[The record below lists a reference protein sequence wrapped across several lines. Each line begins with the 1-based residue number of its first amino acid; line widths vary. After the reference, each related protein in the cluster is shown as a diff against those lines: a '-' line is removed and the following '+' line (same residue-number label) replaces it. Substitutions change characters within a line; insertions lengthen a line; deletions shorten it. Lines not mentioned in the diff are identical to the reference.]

1 MVIYGIDNRKIIDV
15 PLTEG
20 AEHEQELSKSDLV
33 RLSWQGNIR
42 VALPAGV
49 YVVPFDDGLKYR
61 LLNPYVPIEDDKGF
75 KYAPEFH
82 HPLMWLSRVPFLYDT
97 TDENGMPIRQQEWS
111 FDGLTSSALEHA
123 CKAINDALG
132 IVDKAKQFTYT
143 ICGNVDSSV
152 SFSVSS
158 NDILSVL
165 SSIAQACKGNPC
177 EWHLSWVDKALY
189 FGQISVNLGESV
201 PLLKVHDNVQ
211 HASISENR
219 DGYYNC
225 FYPQGSTKNMS
236 RKALVGTG
244 NVATLARLGLDRTQ
258 YPDGCIYVGENGDII
273 TKEQFNSSNF
283 VKQTLALSFDDVYPR
298 INLYAYNIR
307 KRVRYLKREGT
318 NEIEKDS
325 QGNKKTYTIWYMRL
339 AYPTTDRDMSKT
351 PVNTTTENVNGVS
364 TTYYWYDYEV
374 DEKKQVLQGHTLK
387 AVFKINAHTTNN
399 QYDALSQSLVGQ
411 PNGQDGFELDYHE
424 EGSHSIPPNA
434 DEGDSGVSIMKGDFE
449 ILKYQSGDVI
459 IPTNENEGLYPR
471 GKDKPDFT
479 CNIVVLFNIV
489 MGEQEVKA
497 AQKELAERTIK
508 EINRRMQDNSNYS
521 FASNPIAFAK
531 RNPNLYIGQKVTFDD
546 GQGYQF
552 STRVI
557 KLVTKLDYPII
568 QEITVG
574 NQSAKGT
581 ISQLKEDV
589 NNILSGNFSGGG
601 LNATQVSNIVRNYT
615 DIRFL
620 RKDIPD
626 TAEGLITFNKG
637 AKTPKHFNVGD
648 FVPGVSGATL
658 AQYQGYTYLEVDKA
672 YIRQKAIFNSLDI
685 MKITYSFGNRVVGK
699 GGVKITKVTPS
710 ANGYM
715 CYFLAE
721 SDGIKVRNPFIV
733 NDLAIC
739 QEFNVSQGTTEHAT
753 NHFYWRKVVR
763 VGENWVELSKSIC
776 ASGSDIPLQGDD
788 LCQLGY
794 MGTDNPD
801 RQCAIMERT
810 SGENVPSYV
819 MLQGIDN
826 FTLEGKDVISYGW
839 DNAKDRAYMKTYG
852 ESFIGDRNRTEYVEY
867 TPENGLEVKAK
878 KIKIVSNGNAT
889 DVGDG
894 IRNAN
899 QGVSNLAQRVTSVE
913 VKANGIELKV
923 ERQKIG
929 GTNLLK
935 GSAFDILANV
945 TTYLTELVKEGDKR
959 HGKRNC
965 VKVNSLGHT
974 NEQFAGT
981 RFSIPALPDTEYTA
995 SVWLMSDN
1003 IASID
1008 LGVFSEIIYRK
1019 GTTRLRWWSTVK
1031 HELSS
1036 NEKWQRVS
1044 FTFTTPNDLDF
1055 DNMEF
1060 NTWVKRNGVL
1070 YISEPQ
1076 LEKGNVVT
1084 DWSENPEDIKE
1095 GLVKTGIDITEGKV
1109 KMTADNFEIVN
1120 PKTNET
1126 SAMID
1131 GDGKIDA
1138 KHIAAK
1144 KVWSEIVETG
1154 EIDAQNAKFKNM
1166 QVESG
1171 RIGGFN
1177 VKDNILTNENNG
1189 LTAIIAIKNKLL
1201 GNTLFLGDG
1210 FAPSTGLRAAASIMQ
1225 EASEMYSLMS
1235 VGLHVGAKGGT
1246 QYNHAIWMPEGNIRG
1261 FRRYTTDMG
1270 QDRVLEKDECVL
1282 HALWENTISLPKD
1295 PEHGQEYEFWVFSK
1309 CWINSNHAKIRHMQN
1324 TQGFVTVVERNQLDL
1339 DSFRGVIKMSYNK
1352 PNNVWLC
1359 DYLKK

>member
-1 MVIYGIDNRKIIDV
+1 MEIYGLNGNLLLNPPTTQDAV
-15 PLTEG
+15 HVE
-20 AEHEQELSKSDLV
+20 ELMRSNYV
-33 RLSWQGNIR
+33 RLSWYDTSK
-42 VALPAGV
+42 VKLPVGAYVMLNGV
-49 YVVPFDDGLKYR
+49 KYS
-61 LLNPYVPIEDDKGF
+61 LLDEYTPQSVTECSF
-75 KYAPEFH
+75 KYEPEFQ
-82 HPLMWLSRVPFLYDT
+82 HPYMSLGRMPLALYGKDANEQEVVDYDWSI
-97 TDENGMPIRQQEWS
+97 TDKPANILAYICVCINKVLGIDPRSDVGWG
-111 FDGLTSSALEHA
+111 FVLTSSLDVVTAT
-123 CKAINDALG
+123 CSFN
-132 IVDKAKQFTYT
+132 
-143 ICGNVDSSV
+143 SV
-152 SFSVSS
+152 
-158 NDILSVL
+158 DILSGLAEVCNKF
-165 SSIAQACKGNPC
+165 STDNGTAEYVIDWENR
-177 EWHLSWVDKALY
+177 VIR
-189 FGQISVNLGESV
+189 FGVNISVGSGV
-201 PLLKVHDNVQ
+201 PLK
-211 HASISENR
+211 
-219 DGYYNC
+219 
-225 FYPQGSTKNMS
+225 
-236 RKALVGTG
+236 
-244 NVATLARLGLDRTQ
+244 
-258 YPDGCIYVGENGDII
+258 VGENICPASVNGSRD
-273 TKEQFNSSNF
+273 KYYNRF
-283 VKQTLALSFDDVYPR
+283 VVKGSTRNISRKSVNGQENVSTNTRLTLAPERYPKGYIDKVKAGETPFTKVLVYDDIFPR
-298 INLYAYNIR
+298 LDLYAYD
-307 KRVRYLKREGT
+307 VRERTLDLVDNKGHKVFDKMV
-318 NEIEKDS
+318 N
-325 QGNKKTYTIWYMRL
+325 GKKTYKKYSIWYLRL
-339 AYPTTDRDMSKT
+339 AYPTYNADGKT
-351 PVNTTTENVNGVS
+351 IARWDDFKAPKGI
-364 TTYYWYDYEV
+364 
-374 DEKKQVLQGHTLK
+374 VLDGYTLK
-387 AVFKINAHTTNN
+387 AVFMPNETGRNS
-399 QYDALSQSLVGQ
+399 ALAGREFEMRFHDEHPTYPRKNDPETGLVEDTGMQ
-411 PNGQDGFELDYHE
+411 VNVGDYEIKFNDDG
-424 EGSHSIPPNA
+424 GT
-434 DEGDSGVSIMKGDFE
+434 
-449 ILKYQSGDVI
+449 I
-459 IPTNENEGLYPR
+459 IPTTSAQGIVPYGENTPSLNG
-471 GKDKPDFT
+471 DK
-479 CNIVVLFNIV
+479 VVLFNIT
-489 MGEQEVKA
+489 MPQEYVKS
-497 AQKELAERTIK
+497 AQGRLETQALKDIAK
-508 EINRRMQDNSNYS
+508 MQRDNNHYS
-521 FASNPIAFAK
+521 FKSNPVSFEK
-531 RNPNLYIGQKVTFDD
+531 SNPHLKVGMAVTFDD
-546 GQGYQF
+546 GNGYSLNTRITAVTTKIDYPFEQDITIGNGIIKGNTQTIKEDLKNANENIGILSRLNNAVSTKAEAYYHALREIIERF
-552 STRVI
+552 STSFDDLYK
-557 KLVTKLDYPII
+557 KLKTKLSK
-568 QEITVG
+568 T
-574 NQSAKGT
+574 
-581 ISQLKEDV
+581 ED
-589 NNILSGNFSGGG
+589 
-601 LNATQVSNIVRNYT
+601 
-615 DIRFL
+615 
-620 RKDIPD
+620 D

-637 AKTPKHFNVGD
+637 AKTPKHFNIGD
-648 FVPGVSGATL
+648 FVPGVGGATL

-699 GGVKITKVTPS
+699 GGIKITKVTAS

-739 QEFNVSQGTTEHAT
+739 QEFNVSQGTTEHAS

-763 VGENWVELSKSIC
+763 VGDNWVELSKSIC
-776 ASGSDIPLQGDD
+776 ASGSDTPLGGDD

-794 MGTDNPD
+794 MGTDRPD

-839 DNAKDRAYMKTYG
+839 DNAKGRAYMKTYG
-852 ESFIGDRNRTEYVEY
+852 ESFIGDRNRSEYVEY

-935 GSAFDILANV
+935 GSAFDIFANV

-974 NEQFAGT
+974 DEQFAGT

-1003 IASID
+1003 ISSID

-1060 NTWVKRNGVL
+1060 NTWVKQNGVL

-1084 DWSENPEDIKE
+1084 DWSENPEDIKD
-1095 GLVKTGIDITEGKV
+1095 GLAKTGIDITEGKV
-1109 KMTADNFEIVN
+1109 KMTTDNFEIVN

-1210 FAPSTGLRAAASIMQ
+1210 FAPSTGLRAAAGIMQ
-1225 EASEMYSLMS
+1225 EASEMSSIMS

-1261 FRRYTTDMG
+1261 FRRYTTDMA

-1282 HALWENTISLPKD
+1282 HALWEKTVSLPKD

>member
-1 MVIYGIDNRKIIDV
+1 MEIYGLN
-15 PLTEG
+15 
-20 AEHEQELSKSDLV
+20 
-33 RLSWQGNIR
+33 GN
-42 VALPAGV
+42 L
-49 YVVPFDDGLKYR
+49 
-61 LLNPYVPIEDDKGF
+61 LLNPPTTQDAVHVEELMRSNYVRLLWRATSKVTLPVGTYIIVDGVKYSLLDEYVPQSENEYSF
-75 KYAPEFH
+75 KYEPEFQ
-82 HPLMWLSRVPFLYDT
+82 HPYMALGRMPLPYYGKDASNGEVIDYDWNI
-97 TDENGMPIRQQEWS
+97 TDKPANI
-111 FDGLTSSALEHA
+111 LAYICA
-123 CKAINDALG
+123 CLNRALG
-132 IVDKAKQFTYT
+132 IEPRSQVGWGFVITSSLDTVTATCTFNSVDFLSALTEVCNKFSTDNGTVEY
-143 ICGNVDSSV
+143 IIDWESRIIRFGVNISS
-152 SFSVSS
+152 
-158 NDILSVL
+158 
-165 SSIAQACKGNPC
+165 G
-177 EWHLSWVDKALY
+177 
-189 FGQISVNLGESV
+189 
-201 PLLKVHDNVQ
+201 DNVTLRVGDNIGV
-211 HASISENR
+211 ASQNGSR
-219 DGYYNC
+219 DKYYNR
-225 FYPQGSTKNMS
+225 FVVKGSTRNIS
-236 RKALVGTG
+236 RKSVDNLENVSTNTRLTLDQDKYPKGYIDKVKAGETPFTKVLVYDDIFP
-244 NVATLARLGLDRTQ
+244 RLD
-258 YPDGCIYVGENGDII
+258 
-273 TKEQFNSSNF
+273 
-283 VKQTLALSFDDVYPR
+283 
-298 INLYAYNIR
+298 LYAYD
-307 KRVRYLKREGT
+307 VRERTLDVVDNKGKKVFDKIV
-318 NEIEKDS
+318 N
-325 QGNKKTYTIWYMRL
+325 GKKTYKKYSIWYLRL
-339 AYPTTDRDMSKT
+339 AYPTYAEDGKT
-351 PVNTTTENVNGVS
+351 ITKWNDFKAPKNI
-364 TTYYWYDYEV
+364 
-374 DEKKQVLQGHTLK
+374 VLDGYSLK
-387 AVFKINAHTTNN
+387 AVFMPNETGKNSALAGREFEMHF
-399 QYDALSQSLVGQ
+399 YDEHPTHPRKNDPETGLVEDTGIQ
-411 PNGQDGFELDYHE
+411 VNVGDYEIKFNDDG
-424 EGSHSIPPNA
+424 G
-434 DEGDSGVSIMKGDFE
+434 M
-449 ILKYQSGDVI
+449 I
-459 IPTNENEGLYPR
+459 IPTTSAQGLVPYGEKTPSLN
-471 GKDKPDFT
+471 GDK
-479 CNIVVLFNIV
+479 VVLFNIT
-489 MGEQEVKA
+489 MPEEYVKS
-497 AQKELAERTIK
+497 AQNKLEAQALKDILS
-508 EINRRMQDNSNYS
+508 MQRDNNHYS
-521 FASNPIAFAK
+521 FKSNPVSFEK
-531 RNPNLYIGQKVTFDD
+531 SNPRLNVGRKVTFDD
-546 GQGYQF
+546 GNGYTLI
-552 STRVI
+552 TRVTA
-557 KLVTKLDYPII
+557 LTTKLDYPFE
-568 QEITVG
+568 QEITIG
-574 NQSAKGT
+574 NGIIKGNTQT
-581 ISQLKEDV
+581 IKEDIK
-589 NNILSGNFSGGG
+589 NANENIDILSRLNNAVSTKAEAYYYALREIIERFS
-601 LNATQVSNIVRNYT
+601 TSFD
-615 DIRFL
+615 DIFKKL
-620 RKDIPD
+620 KTKLSKKDDD
-626 TAEGLITFNKG
+626 TAEGVITFNKG
-637 AKTPKHFNVGD
+637 TKTPTGYEVGSY
-648 FVPGVSGATL
+648 VAGVSGATL

-699 GGVKITKVTPS
+699 GGIKITKVTPS
-710 ANGYM
+710 NNGYM

-739 QEFNVSQGTTEHAT
+739 QEFNVSQGTTEHAS

-794 MGTDNPD
+794 MGTDNLD

-839 DNAKDRAYMKTYG
+839 DSAKGRAYMKTYG

-867 TPENGLEVKAK
+867 THENGLEVKAK

-1177 VKDNILTNENNG
+1177 IKDNILTNETNG

-1225 EASEMYSLMS
+1225 EASEMSSIMS

-1261 FRRYTTDMG
+1261 FRRYTADMA
-1270 QDRVLEKDECVL
+1270 QDRVLGKDECVL
-1282 HALWENTISLPKD
+1282 HALWEKTISLPKD

>member
-1 MVIYGIDNRKIIDV
+1 MEIY
-15 PLTEG
+15 
-20 AEHEQELSKSDLV
+20 
-33 RLSWQGNIR
+33 RLNGN
-42 VALPAGV
+42 L
-49 YVVPFDDGLKYR
+49 
-61 LLNPYVPIEDDKGF
+61 LLNPPTTQDAVHVEELMRSNYVRLLWRATSKVTLPVGTYIIVDGVKYSLLDEYVPQSENEYSF
-75 KYAPEFH
+75 KYEPEFQ
-82 HPLMWLSRVPFLYDT
+82 HPYMALGRMPLPYYGKDASNGEVIDYDWNI
-97 TDENGMPIRQQEWS
+97 TDKPANI
-111 FDGLTSSALEHA
+111 LAYICA
-123 CKAINDALG
+123 CLNRALG
-132 IVDKAKQFTYT
+132 IEPRSQVGWGFVITSSLDTVTATCTFNSVDFLSALAEVCNKFSTDNGTVEY
-143 ICGNVDSSV
+143 IIDWESRIIRFGVNISS
-152 SFSVSS
+152 
-158 NDILSVL
+158 
-165 SSIAQACKGNPC
+165 G
-177 EWHLSWVDKALY
+177 
-189 FGQISVNLGESV
+189 
-201 PLLKVHDNVQ
+201 DNVTLRVGDNIGV
-211 HASISENR
+211 ASQNGSR
-219 DGYYNC
+219 DKYYNR
-225 FYPQGSTKNMS
+225 FVVKGSTRNIS
-236 RKALVGTG
+236 RKSVDNLE
-244 NVATLARLGLDRTQ
+244 NVSTNTRLTLNPVK
-258 YPDGCIYVGENGDII
+258 YPNGYID
-273 TKEQFNSSNF
+273 K
-283 VKQTLALSFDDVYPR
+283 VKQGETPFTKVMVYDDIYPR
-298 INLYAYNIR
+298 LDLYAYD
-307 KRVRYLKREGT
+307 VRERTLDVVDNKGKKVFDKIV
-318 NEIEKDS
+318 N
-325 QGNKKTYTIWYMRL
+325 GKKTYKKYSIWYLRL
-339 AYPTTDRDMSKT
+339 AYPTYAEDGKT
-351 PVNTTTENVNGVS
+351 ITKWNDFKAPKNI
-364 TTYYWYDYEV
+364 
-374 DEKKQVLQGHTLK
+374 VLDGYSLK
-387 AVFKINAHTTNN
+387 AVFMPNETGKNSALAGREFEMHF
-399 QYDALSQSLVGQ
+399 YDEHPTHPRKNDPETGLVEDTGMQ
-411 PNGQDGFELDYHE
+411 VNVGDYEIKFNDDG
-424 EGSHSIPPNA
+424 G
-434 DEGDSGVSIMKGDFE
+434 M
-449 ILKYQSGDVI
+449 I
-459 IPTNENEGLYPR
+459 IPTTSAQGLVPYGEKTPSLN
-471 GKDKPDFT
+471 GDK
-479 CNIVVLFNIV
+479 VVLFNIT
-489 MGEQEVKA
+489 MPEEYVKS
-497 AQKELAERTIK
+497 AQNKLEAQALKDILS
-508 EINRRMQDNSNYS
+508 MQRDNNHYS
-521 FASNPIAFAK
+521 FKSNPVSFEK
-531 RNPNLYIGQKVTFDD
+531 SNPRLNVGRKVTFDD
-546 GQGYQF
+546 GNGYTLI
-552 STRVI
+552 TRVTA
-557 KLVTKLDYPII
+557 LTTKLDYPFE
-568 QEITVG
+568 QEITIG
-574 NQSAKGT
+574 NGIIKGNTQT
-581 ISQLKEDV
+581 IKEDIK
-589 NNILSGNFSGGG
+589 NANENIDILSRLNNAVSTKAEAYYYALREIIERFS
-601 LNATQVSNIVRNYT
+601 TSFD
-615 DIRFL
+615 DIFKKL
-620 RKDIPD
+620 KTKLSKKDDD
-626 TAEGLITFNKG
+626 TAEGVITFNKG
-637 AKTPKHFNVGD
+637 TKTPKGYEVGSY
-648 FVPGVSGATL
+648 VAGISGATL

-672 YIRQKAIFNSLDI
+672 YIRQKAIFKSLDI

-699 GGVKITKVTPS
+699 GGIKITKVTAS

-794 MGTDNPD
+794 MGTDRPD

-810 SGENVPSYV
+810 AGENVPSYV

-839 DNAKDRAYMKTYG
+839 DSAKMRAYMKTYG
-852 ESFIGDRNRTEYVEY
+852 ESFIGDKNRYEYVEY

-1177 VKDNILTNENNG
+1177 IKDNILTNETNG

-1225 EASEMYSLMS
+1225 EASEMSSIMS

-1261 FRRYTTDMG
+1261 FRRYTADMA
-1270 QDRVLEKDECVL
+1270 QDRVLGKDECVL
-1282 HALWENTISLPKD
+1282 HALWEKTISLPKD

>member
-1 MVIYGIDNRKIIDV
+1 MEIYGLNGNLLLNPPTTQDAV
-15 PLTEG
+15 HVE
-20 AEHEQELSKSDLV
+20 ELMKSNYV
-33 RLSWQGNIR
+33 RLSWYGTSK
-42 VALPAGV
+42 VKLPVGA
-49 YVVPFDDGLKYR
+49 YVMLNGMKYS
-61 LLNPYVPIEDDKGF
+61 LLDEYTPQSVTECSF
-75 KYAPEFH
+75 KYEPEFQ
-82 HPLMWLSRVPFLYDT
+82 HPYMSLGRMPLAPYGKNANEQEVVDYDWSI
-97 TDENGMPIRQQEWS
+97 TDKPANILAYICVCINKALGIDPRSDVGWG
-111 FDGLTSSALEHA
+111 FVLTSSLDVVTAT
-123 CKAINDALG
+123 CSFN
-132 IVDKAKQFTYT
+132 
-143 ICGNVDSSV
+143 SV
-152 SFSVSS
+152 
-158 NDILSVL
+158 DILSGLAEVCNKF
-165 SSIAQACKGNPC
+165 STDNGTAEYVIDWENR
-177 EWHLSWVDKALY
+177 VIR
-189 FGQISVNLGESV
+189 FGVNISVGSGV
-201 PLLKVHDNVQ
+201 PLK
-211 HASISENR
+211 
-219 DGYYNC
+219 
-225 FYPQGSTKNMS
+225 
-236 RKALVGTG
+236 
-244 NVATLARLGLDRTQ
+244 
-258 YPDGCIYVGENGDII
+258 VGENICLASVNGSRDKYYNRFVVKGSTRNISRKSVNGQENVSTNTRLTLDLEKYSKGYIDKVKAGETPFTKVLVYDDI
-273 TKEQFNSSNF
+273 F
-283 VKQTLALSFDDVYPR
+283 PR
-298 INLYAYNIR
+298 LDLYAYD
-307 KRVRYLKREGT
+307 VRERTLDIVDNKGHKVFDKMV
-318 NEIEKDS
+318 N
-325 QGNKKTYTIWYMRL
+325 GKKTYKKYSIWYLRL
-339 AYPTTDRDMSKT
+339 AYPTYNADGKT
-351 PVNTTTENVNGVS
+351 IARWDDFKAPKGI
-364 TTYYWYDYEV
+364 
-374 DEKKQVLQGHTLK
+374 VLDGYTLK
-387 AVFKINAHTTNN
+387 AVFMPNETGRNS
-399 QYDALSQSLVGQ
+399 ALAGREFEMRFHDEHPTYPRKNDPETGLVEDTGMQ
-411 PNGQDGFELDYHE
+411 VNVGDYEIKFNDDG
-424 EGSHSIPPNA
+424 GT
-434 DEGDSGVSIMKGDFE
+434 
-449 ILKYQSGDVI
+449 I
-459 IPTNENEGLYPR
+459 IPTTSAQGIVPYGENTPSLNG
-471 GKDKPDFT
+471 DK
-479 CNIVVLFNIV
+479 VVLFNIT
-489 MGEQEVKA
+489 MPQEYVKS
-497 AQKELAERTIK
+497 AQGRLETQALKDIAK
-508 EINRRMQDNSNYS
+508 MQRDNNHYS
-521 FASNPIAFAK
+521 FKSNPVSFEK
-531 RNPNLYIGQKVTFDD
+531 SNPHLKVGMAVTFDD
-546 GQGYQF
+546 GNGYSLNTRVTAVTTKIDYPFEQDITIGNGIIKGNTQTIKEDLKNANENIGILSRLNNAVSTKAEAYYHALREIIERF
-552 STRVI
+552 STSFDDLYK
-557 KLVTKLDYPII
+557 KLKTKLSK
-568 QEITVG
+568 T
-574 NQSAKGT
+574 
-581 ISQLKEDV
+581 ED
-589 NNILSGNFSGGG
+589 
-601 LNATQVSNIVRNYT
+601 
-615 DIRFL
+615 
-620 RKDIPD
+620 D

-637 AKTPKHFNVGD
+637 AKTPKQFNVGD
-648 FVPGVSGATL
+648 FVPGVGGATL

-699 GGVKITKVTPS
+699 GGVKITKVTAS
-710 ANGYM
+710 VNGYM

-721 SDGIKVRNPFIV
+721 SDGIKVRNPFVV

-839 DNAKDRAYMKTYG
+839 DSAKGRAYMKTYG
-852 ESFIGDRNRTEYVEY
+852 ESFIGNKNRSEYVEY

-974 NEQFAGT
+974 DEQFAGT

-1003 IASID
+1003 ISSID
-1008 LGVFSEIIYRK
+1008 QGVFSEIIYRK

-1144 KVWSEIVETG
+1144 KVWSEIVEAG

-1177 VKDNILTNENNG
+1177 VSDNILTNEKNG

-1201 GNTLFLGDG
+1201 GNTLFLGSG
-1210 FAPSTGLRAAASIMQ
+1210 FAPSTGLRAAANITQ
-1225 EASEMYSLMS
+1225 EASGISSIMS
-1235 VGLHVGAKGGT
+1235 VGLYVGAKGGT
-1246 QYNHAIWMPEGNIRG
+1246 QYNHAIWMPDGNIRG

-1282 HALWENTISLPKD
+1282 HALWERTVSLPKD

-1309 CWINSNHAKIRHMQN
+1309 CWINSNHAKIRHFAS
-1324 TQGFVTVVERNQLDL
+1324 TQGFVTVIERNQLDL

>member
-1 MVIYGIDNRKIIDV
+1 MGWGFVITSSLDTVTATCTFNSVDFLSALTEVCNKFSTDNGTVEYIIDWESRIIRFGV
-15 PLTEG
+15 
-20 AEHEQELSKSDLV
+20 
-33 RLSWQGNIR
+33 NI
-42 VALPAGV
+42 
-49 YVVPFDDGLKYR
+49 
-61 LLNPYVPIEDDKGF
+61 
-75 KYAPEFH
+75 
-82 HPLMWLSRVPFLYDT
+82 
-97 TDENGMPIRQQEWS
+97 
-111 FDGLTSSALEHA
+111 SS
-123 CKAINDALG
+123 G
-132 IVDKAKQFTYT
+132 
-143 ICGNVDSSV
+143 
-152 SFSVSS
+152 
-158 NDILSVL
+158 
-165 SSIAQACKGNPC
+165 
-177 EWHLSWVDKALY
+177 
-189 FGQISVNLGESV
+189 
-201 PLLKVHDNVQ
+201 DNVTLRVGDNIGV
-211 HASISENR
+211 ASQNGSR
-219 DGYYNC
+219 DKYYNR
-225 FYPQGSTKNMS
+225 FVVKGSTRNIS
-236 RKALVGTG
+236 RKSVDNLENVSTNTRLTLDQDKYPKGYIDKVKAGETPFTKVLVYDDIFP
-244 NVATLARLGLDRTQ
+244 RLD
-258 YPDGCIYVGENGDII
+258 
-273 TKEQFNSSNF
+273 
-283 VKQTLALSFDDVYPR
+283 
-298 INLYAYNIR
+298 LYAYD
-307 KRVRYLKREGT
+307 VRERTLDVVDNKGKKVFDKIV
-318 NEIEKDS
+318 N
-325 QGNKKTYTIWYMRL
+325 GKKTYKKYSIWYLRL
-339 AYPTTDRDMSKT
+339 AYPTYAEDGKT
-351 PVNTTTENVNGVS
+351 ITKWNDFKAPKNI
-364 TTYYWYDYEV
+364 
-374 DEKKQVLQGHTLK
+374 VLDGYSLK
-387 AVFKINAHTTNN
+387 AVFMPNETGKNSALAGREFEMHF
-399 QYDALSQSLVGQ
+399 YDEHPTHPRKNDPETGLVEDTGIQ
-411 PNGQDGFELDYHE
+411 VNVGDYEIKFNDDG
-424 EGSHSIPPNA
+424 G
-434 DEGDSGVSIMKGDFE
+434 M
-449 ILKYQSGDVI
+449 I
-459 IPTNENEGLYPR
+459 IPTTSAQGLVPYGEKTPSLN
-471 GKDKPDFT
+471 GDK
-479 CNIVVLFNIV
+479 VVLFNIT
-489 MGEQEVKA
+489 MPEEYVKS
-497 AQKELAERTIK
+497 AQNKLEAQALKDILS
-508 EINRRMQDNSNYS
+508 MQRDNNHYS
-521 FASNPIAFAK
+521 FKSNPVSFEK
-531 RNPNLYIGQKVTFDD
+531 SNPRLNVGRKVTFDD
-546 GQGYQF
+546 GNGYTLI
-552 STRVI
+552 TRVTA
-557 KLVTKLDYPII
+557 LTTKLDYPFE
-568 QEITVG
+568 QEITIG
-574 NQSAKGT
+574 NGIIKGNTQT
-581 ISQLKEDV
+581 IKEDIK
-589 NNILSGNFSGGG
+589 NANENIDILSRLNNAVSTKAEAYYYALREIIERFS
-601 LNATQVSNIVRNYT
+601 TSFD
-615 DIRFL
+615 DIFKKL
-620 RKDIPD
+620 KTKLSKKDDD
-626 TAEGLITFNKG
+626 TAEGVITFNKG
-637 AKTPKHFNVGD
+637 TKTPTGYEVGSY
-648 FVPGVSGATL
+648 VAGVSGATL

-699 GGVKITKVTPS
+699 GGIKITKVTPS
-710 ANGYM
+710 NNGYM

-739 QEFNVSQGTTEHAT
+739 QEFNVSQGTTEHAS

-794 MGTDNPD
+794 MGTDNLD

-839 DNAKDRAYMKTYG
+839 DSAKGRAYMKTYG

-867 TPENGLEVKAK
+867 THENGLEVKAK

-1144 KVWSEIVETG
+1144 KVWSEIVEAG

-1177 VKDNILTNENNG
+1177 VKDNILTNEENG

-1225 EASEMYSLMS
+1225 EASEMSNLMS

-1261 FRRYTTDMG
+1261 FRRYTTDMA

-1282 HALWENTISLPKD
+1282 HALWEKTVSLPKD

-1309 CWINSNHAKIRHMQN
+1309 CWINSNHAKIRHFAS
-1324 TQGFVTVVERNQLDL
+1324 TQGFVTVIERNQLDL

>member
-1 MVIYGIDNRKIIDV
+1 MEIYGLN
-15 PLTEG
+15 
-20 AEHEQELSKSDLV
+20 
-33 RLSWQGNIR
+33 GN
-42 VALPAGV
+42 L
-49 YVVPFDDGLKYR
+49 
-61 LLNPYVPIEDDKGF
+61 LLNPPTTQDAVHVEELMRSNYVRLLWRATSKVTLPVGTYIIVDGVKYSLLDEYVPQSENEYSF
-75 KYAPEFH
+75 KYEPEFQ
-82 HPLMWLSRVPFLYDT
+82 HPYMALGRMPLPYYGKDASNGEVIDYDWNI
-97 TDENGMPIRQQEWS
+97 TDKPANI
-111 FDGLTSSALEHA
+111 LAYICA
-123 CKAINDALG
+123 CLNRALG
-132 IVDKAKQFTYT
+132 IEPRSQVGWGFVITSSLDTVTATCTFNSVDFLSALTEVCNKFSTDNGTVEY
-143 ICGNVDSSV
+143 IIDWESRIIRFGVNISS
-152 SFSVSS
+152 
-158 NDILSVL
+158 
-165 SSIAQACKGNPC
+165 G
-177 EWHLSWVDKALY
+177 
-189 FGQISVNLGESV
+189 
-201 PLLKVHDNVQ
+201 DNVTLRVGDNIGV
-211 HASISENR
+211 ASQNGSR
-219 DGYYNC
+219 DKYYNR
-225 FYPQGSTKNMS
+225 FVVKGSTRNIS
-236 RKALVGTG
+236 RKSVDNLENVSTNTRLTLDQDKYPKGYIDKVKAGETPFTKVLVYDDIFP
-244 NVATLARLGLDRTQ
+244 RLD
-258 YPDGCIYVGENGDII
+258 
-273 TKEQFNSSNF
+273 
-283 VKQTLALSFDDVYPR
+283 
-298 INLYAYNIR
+298 LYAYD
-307 KRVRYLKREGT
+307 VRERTLDVVDNKGKKVFDKIV
-318 NEIEKDS
+318 N
-325 QGNKKTYTIWYMRL
+325 GKKTYKKYSIWYLRL
-339 AYPTTDRDMSKT
+339 AYPTYAEDGKT
-351 PVNTTTENVNGVS
+351 ITKWNDFKAPKNI
-364 TTYYWYDYEV
+364 
-374 DEKKQVLQGHTLK
+374 VLDGYSLK
-387 AVFKINAHTTNN
+387 AVFMPNETGKNSALAGREFEMHF
-399 QYDALSQSLVGQ
+399 YDEHPTHPRKNDPETGLVEDTGIQ
-411 PNGQDGFELDYHE
+411 VNVGDYEIKFNDDG
-424 EGSHSIPPNA
+424 G
-434 DEGDSGVSIMKGDFE
+434 M
-449 ILKYQSGDVI
+449 I
-459 IPTNENEGLYPR
+459 IPTTSAQGLVPYGEKTPSLN
-471 GKDKPDFT
+471 GDK
-479 CNIVVLFNIV
+479 VVLFNIT
-489 MGEQEVKA
+489 MPEEYVKS
-497 AQKELAERTIK
+497 AQNKLEAQALKDILS
-508 EINRRMQDNSNYS
+508 MQRDNNHYS
-521 FASNPIAFAK
+521 FKSNPVSFEK
-531 RNPNLYIGQKVTFDD
+531 SNPRLNVGRKVTFDD
-546 GQGYQF
+546 GNGYTLI
-552 STRVI
+552 TRVTA
-557 KLVTKLDYPII
+557 LTTKLDYPFE
-568 QEITVG
+568 QEITIG
-574 NQSAKGT
+574 NGIIKGNTQT
-581 ISQLKEDV
+581 IKEDIK
-589 NNILSGNFSGGG
+589 NANENIDILSRLNNAVSTKAEAYYYALREIIERFS
-601 LNATQVSNIVRNYT
+601 TSFD
-615 DIRFL
+615 DIFKKL
-620 RKDIPD
+620 KTKLSKKDDD
-626 TAEGLITFNKG
+626 TAEGVITFNKG
-637 AKTPKHFNVGD
+637 TKTPTGYEVGSY
-648 FVPGVSGATL
+648 VAGVSGATL

-699 GGVKITKVTPS
+699 GGIKITKVTPS
-710 ANGYM
+710 NNGYM

-739 QEFNVSQGTTEHAT
+739 QEFNVSQGTTEHAS

-794 MGTDNPD
+794 MGTDNLD

-839 DNAKDRAYMKTYG
+839 DSAKGRAYMKTYG

-867 TPENGLEVKAK
+867 THENGLEVKAK

-1177 VKDNILTNENNG
+1177 VSDNILTNEKNG

-1210 FAPSTGLRAAASIMQ
+1210 FAPSTGLRAAANITQ
-1225 EASEMYSLMS
+1225 EASEMSSIMS

-1261 FRRYTTDMG
+1261 FRRYTTDMA

-1282 HALWENTISLPKD
+1282 HALWEKTVSLPKD

-1309 CWINSNHAKIRHMQN
+1309 CWINSNHAKIRHF
-1324 TQGFVTVVERNQLDL
+1324 TSSHGLVTVIERNQLDL
-1339 DSFRGVIKMSYNK
+1339 DNFRGVIKMSYNK

>member
-1 MVIYGIDNRKIIDV
+1 MEIYGLN
-15 PLTEG
+15 
-20 AEHEQELSKSDLV
+20 
-33 RLSWQGNIR
+33 GN
-42 VALPAGV
+42 L
-49 YVVPFDDGLKYR
+49 
-61 LLNPYVPIEDDKGF
+61 LLNPPVTQEAVHVEELMKSNFVRLLWRATSKVTLPVGTYIIVDGVKYSLLDEYVPQSENEYSF
-75 KYAPEFH
+75 KYEPEFQ
-82 HPLMWLSRVPFLYDT
+82 HPYMALGRMPLPYYGKDASNGEVIDYDWNI
-97 TDENGMPIRQQEWS
+97 TDKPANI
-111 FDGLTSSALEHA
+111 LAYICA
-123 CKAINDALG
+123 CLNRALG
-132 IVDKAKQFTYT
+132 IEPRSQVGWGFVITSSLDTVTATCTFNSVDFLSALTEVCNKFSTDNGTVEY
-143 ICGNVDSSV
+143 IIDWESRIIRFGVNISS
-152 SFSVSS
+152 
-158 NDILSVL
+158 
-165 SSIAQACKGNPC
+165 G
-177 EWHLSWVDKALY
+177 
-189 FGQISVNLGESV
+189 
-201 PLLKVHDNVQ
+201 DNVTLRVGDNIGV
-211 HASISENR
+211 ASQNGSR
-219 DGYYNC
+219 DKYYNR
-225 FYPQGSTKNMS
+225 FVVKGSTRNIS
-236 RKALVGTG
+236 RKSVDNLE
-244 NVATLARLGLDRTQ
+244 NVSTNTRLTLNPVK
-258 YPDGCIYVGENGDII
+258 YPNGYID
-273 TKEQFNSSNF
+273 K
-283 VKQTLALSFDDVYPR
+283 VKQGETPFTKVMVYDDIYPR
-298 INLYAYNIR
+298 LDLYAYD
-307 KRVRYLKREGT
+307 VRERTLDVVDNKGKKVFDKIV
-318 NEIEKDS
+318 N
-325 QGNKKTYTIWYMRL
+325 GKKTYKKYSIWYLRL
-339 AYPTTDRDMSKT
+339 AYPTYAEDGQTITKWNDFKA
-351 PVNTTTENVNGVS
+351 PKNI
-364 TTYYWYDYEV
+364 
-374 DEKKQVLQGHTLK
+374 VLDGYSLK
-387 AVFKINAHTTNN
+387 AVFMPNETGKNSALAGREFEMRF
-399 QYDALSQSLVGQ
+399 YDEHSTSPRKNDPETGLVEDTGMQ
-411 PNGQDGFELDYHE
+411 VNVGDYE
-424 EGSHSIPPNA
+424 IKFN
-434 DEGDSGVSIMKGDFE
+434 DEGGT
-449 ILKYQSGDVI
+449 I
-459 IPTNENEGLYPR
+459 IPTTSAQGIVPYGENTPSLNG
-471 GKDKPDFT
+471 DK
-479 CNIVVLFNIV
+479 VVLFNIT
-489 MGEQEVKA
+489 MPQEHVKS
-497 AQKELAERTIK
+497 AQGRLETQALKDIAK
-508 EINRRMQDNSNYS
+508 MQRDNNHYS
-521 FASNPIAFAK
+521 FKSNPVSFEK
-531 RNPNLYIGQKVTFDD
+531 SNPHLKVGMAVTFDD
-546 GQGYQF
+546 GNGYSLNTRITAVTTKIDYPFEQDITIGNGIIKGNTQTIKEDLKNANENIGILSRLNNAVSTKAEAYYHALREIIERF
-552 STRVI
+552 STSFDDLYK
-557 KLVTKLDYPII
+557 KLKTKLSK
-568 QEITVG
+568 T
-574 NQSAKGT
+574 
-581 ISQLKEDV
+581 ED
-589 NNILSGNFSGGG
+589 
-601 LNATQVSNIVRNYT
+601 
-615 DIRFL
+615 
-620 RKDIPD
+620 D

-637 AKTPKHFNVGD
+637 AKTPKHFNIGD
-648 FVPGVSGATL
+648 FVPGVGGATL

-699 GGVKITKVTPS
+699 GGIKITKVTAS

-794 MGTDNPD
+794 MGTDRPD

-810 SGENVPSYV
+810 AGENVPSYV

-839 DNAKDRAYMKTYG
+839 DSAKMRAYMKTYG
-852 ESFIGDRNRTEYVEY
+852 ESFIGDKNRYEYVEY

-1225 EASEMYSLMS
+1225 EASEMSSLMS

-1261 FRRYTTDMG
+1261 FRRYTTDMA

-1282 HALWENTISLPKD
+1282 HALWEKTISLPKD

-1309 CWINSNHAKIRHMQN
+1309 CWINSNHAKIRHFVS
-1324 TQGFVTVVERNQLDL
+1324 TQGFVTVIERNQLDL

-1352 PNNVWLC
+1352 PNNVWFC

>member
-1 MVIYGIDNRKIIDV
+1 MEIYGLN
-15 PLTEG
+15 
-20 AEHEQELSKSDLV
+20 
-33 RLSWQGNIR
+33 GN
-42 VALPAGV
+42 L
-49 YVVPFDDGLKYR
+49 
-61 LLNPYVPIEDDKGF
+61 LLNPPTTQDAVHVEELMRSNYVRLLWRATSKVTLPVGTYIIVDGVKYSLLDEYVPQSENEYSF
-75 KYAPEFH
+75 KYEPEFQ
-82 HPLMWLSRVPFLYDT
+82 HPYMALGRMPLPYYGKDASNGEVIDYDWNI
-97 TDENGMPIRQQEWS
+97 TDKPANILAYICACLNRALGIEPRSDVGWG
-111 FDGLTSSALEHA
+111 FVLTSSLDVVTAT
-123 CKAINDALG
+123 CSFN
-132 IVDKAKQFTYT
+132 
-143 ICGNVDSSV
+143 SV
-152 SFSVSS
+152 
-158 NDILSVL
+158 DILSGLAEVCNKFSTDNGTAEYVIDWENRVIRFGVNI
-165 SSIAQACKGNPC
+165 SSG
-177 EWHLSWVDKALY
+177 
-189 FGQISVNLGESV
+189 
-201 PLLKVHDNVQ
+201 DNVTLRVGDNIGV
-211 HASISENR
+211 ASQNGSR
-219 DGYYNC
+219 DKYYNR
-225 FYPQGSTKNMS
+225 FVVKGSTRNIS
-236 RKALVGTG
+236 RKSVDNLE
-244 NVATLARLGLDRTQ
+244 NVSTNTRLTLNPVK
-258 YPDGCIYVGENGDII
+258 YPNGYID
-273 TKEQFNSSNF
+273 K
-283 VKQTLALSFDDVYPR
+283 VKQGETPFTKVMVYDDIYPR
-298 INLYAYNIR
+298 LDLYAYD
-307 KRVRYLKREGT
+307 VRERTLDVVDNKGKKVFDKIV
-318 NEIEKDS
+318 N
-325 QGNKKTYTIWYMRL
+325 GKKTYKKYSIWYLRL
-339 AYPTTDRDMSKT
+339 AYPTYAEDGQTITKWNDFKA
-351 PVNTTTENVNGVS
+351 PKNI
-364 TTYYWYDYEV
+364 
-374 DEKKQVLQGHTLK
+374 VLDGYSLK
-387 AVFKINAHTTNN
+387 AVFMPNETGKNS
-399 QYDALSQSLVGQ
+399 ALAGRE
-411 PNGQDGFELDYHE
+411 FEMRFHD
-424 EGSHSIPPNA
+424 
-434 DEGDSGVSIMKGDFE
+434 E
-449 ILKYQSGDVI
+449 ILPISRSNDAETGLVEDTGINVKAGDYEIKFSEDGGII
-459 IPTNENEGLYPR
+459 IPTTSSQGLIPYGESSPSIK
-471 GKDKPDFT
+471 GDKV
-479 CNIVVLFNIV
+479 ILFNIT
-489 MGEQEVKA
+489 MPEEYVKS
-497 AQKELAERTIK
+497 AQNKLEAQALKDILS
-508 EINRRMQDNSNYS
+508 MQRDNNHYS
-521 FASNPIAFAK
+521 FKSNPVSFEK
-531 RNPNLYIGQKVTFDD
+531 SNPRLNVGRKVTFDD
-546 GQGYQF
+546 GNGYTLI
-552 STRVI
+552 TRVTA
-557 KLVTKLDYPII
+557 LTTKLDYPFE
-568 QEITVG
+568 QEITIG
-574 NQSAKGT
+574 NGIIKGNTQT
-581 ISQLKEDV
+581 IKEDIK
-589 NNILSGNFSGGG
+589 NANENIDILSRLNNAVSTKAEAYYYALREIIERFS
-601 LNATQVSNIVRNYT
+601 TSFD
-615 DIRFL
+615 DIFKKL
-620 RKDIPD
+620 KTKLSKKDDD
-626 TAEGLITFNKG
+626 TAEGVITFNKG
-637 AKTPKHFNVGD
+637 TKTPKGYEVGSY
-648 FVPGVSGATL
+648 VAGISGATL
-658 AQYQGYTYLEVDKA
+658 VQHQGYTYLEVDKA

-710 ANGYM
+710 NDGYM

-763 VGENWVELSKSIC
+763 VGDNWVELSKSIC
-776 ASGSDIPLQGDD
+776 AIGSDTPLEGDD

-794 MGTDNPD
+794 MGTDRPD

-839 DNAKDRAYMKTYG
+839 DNAKGRAYMKTYG

-1225 EASEMYSLMS
+1225 EASEMSSIMS

-1309 CWINSNHAKIRHMQN
+1309 CWINSNYAKIRHF
-1324 TQGFVTVVERNQLDL
+1324 TSSHGLVTVIERNQLDL
-1339 DSFRGVIKMSYNK
+1339 DIFRGVIKMSYNK

>member
-1 MVIYGIDNRKIIDV
+1 MEIYGLN
-15 PLTEG
+15 
-20 AEHEQELSKSDLV
+20 
-33 RLSWQGNIR
+33 GN
-42 VALPAGV
+42 L
-49 YVVPFDDGLKYR
+49 
-61 LLNPYVPIEDDKGF
+61 LLNPPTTQDAVHVEELMRSNYVRLLWRATSKVTLPVGTYIIVDGVKYSLLDEYVPQSENEYSF
-75 KYAPEFH
+75 KYEPEFQ
-82 HPLMWLSRVPFLYDT
+82 HPYMALGRMPLPYYGKDASNGEVIDYDWNI
-97 TDENGMPIRQQEWS
+97 TDKPANI
-111 FDGLTSSALEHA
+111 LAYICA
-123 CKAINDALG
+123 CLNRALG
-132 IVDKAKQFTYT
+132 IEPRSQVGWGFVITSSLDTVTATCTFNSVDFLSALAEVCNKFSTDNGTVEY
-143 ICGNVDSSV
+143 IIDWESRIIRFGVNISS
-152 SFSVSS
+152 
-158 NDILSVL
+158 
-165 SSIAQACKGNPC
+165 G
-177 EWHLSWVDKALY
+177 
-189 FGQISVNLGESV
+189 
-201 PLLKVHDNVQ
+201 DNVTLRVGDNIGV
-211 HASISENR
+211 ASQNGSR
-219 DGYYNC
+219 DKYYNR
-225 FYPQGSTKNMS
+225 FVVKGSTRNIS
-236 RKALVGTG
+236 RKSVDNLE
-244 NVATLARLGLDRTQ
+244 NVSTNTRLTLNPVK
-258 YPDGCIYVGENGDII
+258 YPNGYID
-273 TKEQFNSSNF
+273 K
-283 VKQTLALSFDDVYPR
+283 VKQGETPFTKVMVYDDIYPR
-298 INLYAYNIR
+298 LDLYAYD
-307 KRVRYLKREGT
+307 VRERTLDVVDNKGKKVFDKIV
-318 NEIEKDS
+318 N
-325 QGNKKTYTIWYMRL
+325 GKKTYKKYSIWYLRL
-339 AYPTTDRDMSKT
+339 AYPTYAEDGKT
-351 PVNTTTENVNGVS
+351 ITKWNDFKAPKNI
-364 TTYYWYDYEV
+364 
-374 DEKKQVLQGHTLK
+374 VLDGYSLK
-387 AVFKINAHTTNN
+387 AVFMPNETGKNSALAGREFEMHF
-399 QYDALSQSLVGQ
+399 YDEHPTHPRKNDPETGLVEDTGMQ
-411 PNGQDGFELDYHE
+411 VNVGDYEIKFNDDG
-424 EGSHSIPPNA
+424 G
-434 DEGDSGVSIMKGDFE
+434 M
-449 ILKYQSGDVI
+449 I
-459 IPTNENEGLYPR
+459 IPTTSAQGLVPYGEKTPSLN
-471 GKDKPDFT
+471 GDK
-479 CNIVVLFNIV
+479 VVLFNIT
-489 MGEQEVKA
+489 MPEEYVKS
-497 AQKELAERTIK
+497 AQNKLEAQALKDILS
-508 EINRRMQDNSNYS
+508 MQRDNNHYS
-521 FASNPIAFAK
+521 FKSNPVSFEK
-531 RNPNLYIGQKVTFDD
+531 SNPRLNVGRKVTFDD
-546 GQGYQF
+546 GNGYTLI
-552 STRVI
+552 TRVTA
-557 KLVTKLDYPII
+557 LTTKLDYPFE
-568 QEITVG
+568 QEITIG
-574 NQSAKGT
+574 NGIIKGNTQT
-581 ISQLKEDV
+581 IKEDIK
-589 NNILSGNFSGGG
+589 NANENIDILSRLNNAVSTKAEAYYYALREIIERFS
-601 LNATQVSNIVRNYT
+601 TSFD
-615 DIRFL
+615 DIFKKL
-620 RKDIPD
+620 KTKLSKKDDD
-626 TAEGLITFNKG
+626 TAEGVITFNKG
-637 AKTPKHFNVGD
+637 TKTPKGYEVGSY
-648 FVPGVSGATL
+648 VAGISGATL

-699 GGVKITKVTPS
+699 GGIKITKVTPS
-710 ANGYM
+710 NNGYM

-739 QEFNVSQGTTEHAT
+739 QEFNVSQGTTEHAS

-794 MGTDNPD
+794 MGTDNLD

-839 DNAKDRAYMKTYG
+839 DSAKGRAYMKTYG

-974 NEQFAGT
+974 DEQFAGT

-1144 KVWSEIVETG
+1144 KVWSEIVEAG

-1177 VKDNILTNENNG
+1177 VKDNILTNEENG

-1225 EASEMYSLMS
+1225 EASEMSNLMS

-1261 FRRYTTDMG
+1261 FRRYTTDMA

-1282 HALWENTISLPKD
+1282 HALWEKTISLPKD

-1309 CWINSNHAKIRHMQN
+1309 CWINSNHAKIRHLQN
-1324 TQGFVTVVERNQLDL
+1324 THGLVTVIERNQLDL

>member
-1 MVIYGIDNRKIIDV
+1 MEIFGLNGNLLMNPPV
-15 PLTEG
+15 T
-20 AEHEQELSKSDLV
+20 QEAVHVEELMKSNFV
-33 RLSWQGNIR
+33 RLLWRATSK
-42 VALPAGV
+42 VTLPVGTYIIVDGV
-49 YVVPFDDGLKYR
+49 KYS
-61 LLNPYVPIEDDKGF
+61 LLDEYVPQSENEYSF
-75 KYAPEFH
+75 KYEPEFQ
-82 HPLMWLSRVPFLYDT
+82 HPYMALGRMPLPYYGKDASNGEVIDYDWNI
-97 TDENGMPIRQQEWS
+97 TDKPANI
-111 FDGLTSSALEHA
+111 LAYICA
-123 CKAINDALG
+123 CLNRALG
-132 IVDKAKQFTYT
+132 IEPRSQVGWGFVITSSLDTVTATCTFNSVDFLSALTEVCNKFSTDNGTVEY
-143 ICGNVDSSV
+143 IIDWESRIIRFGVNISS
-152 SFSVSS
+152 
-158 NDILSVL
+158 
-165 SSIAQACKGNPC
+165 G
-177 EWHLSWVDKALY
+177 
-189 FGQISVNLGESV
+189 
-201 PLLKVHDNVQ
+201 DNVTLRVGDNIGV
-211 HASISENR
+211 ASQNGSR
-219 DGYYNC
+219 DKYYNR
-225 FYPQGSTKNMS
+225 FVVKGSTRNIS
-236 RKALVGTG
+236 RKSVDNLENVSTNTRLTLDQDKYPKGYIDKVKTGETPFTKVLVYDDIFP
-244 NVATLARLGLDRTQ
+244 RLD
-258 YPDGCIYVGENGDII
+258 
-273 TKEQFNSSNF
+273 
-283 VKQTLALSFDDVYPR
+283 
-298 INLYAYNIR
+298 LYAYD
-307 KRVRYLKREGT
+307 VRERTLDVVDNKGKKVFDKIV
-318 NEIEKDS
+318 N
-325 QGNKKTYTIWYMRL
+325 GKKTYKKYSIWYLRL
-339 AYPTTDRDMSKT
+339 AYPTYAEDGKT
-351 PVNTTTENVNGVS
+351 ITKWNDFKAPKNI
-364 TTYYWYDYEV
+364 
-374 DEKKQVLQGHTLK
+374 VLDGYSLK
-387 AVFKINAHTTNN
+387 AVFMPNETGKNSALAGREFEMHF
-399 QYDALSQSLVGQ
+399 YDEHPTHPRKNDPETGLVEDTGMQ
-411 PNGQDGFELDYHE
+411 VNVGDYEIKFNDDG
-424 EGSHSIPPNA
+424 G
-434 DEGDSGVSIMKGDFE
+434 M
-449 ILKYQSGDVI
+449 I
-459 IPTNENEGLYPR
+459 IPTTSAQGLVPYGEKTPSLN
-471 GKDKPDFT
+471 GDK
-479 CNIVVLFNIV
+479 VVLFNIT
-489 MGEQEVKA
+489 MPEEYVKS
-497 AQKELAERTIK
+497 AQNKLEAQALKDILS
-508 EINRRMQDNSNYS
+508 MQRDNNHYS
-521 FASNPIAFAK
+521 FKSNPVSFEK
-531 RNPNLYIGQKVTFDD
+531 SNPRLNVGRKVTFDD
-546 GQGYQF
+546 GNGYTLI
-552 STRVI
+552 TRVTA
-557 KLVTKLDYPII
+557 LTTKLDYPFE
-568 QEITVG
+568 QEITIG
-574 NQSAKGT
+574 NGIIKGNTQT
-581 ISQLKEDV
+581 IKEDIK
-589 NNILSGNFSGGG
+589 NANENIDILSRLNNAVSTKAEAYYYALREIIERFS
-601 LNATQVSNIVRNYT
+601 TSFD
-615 DIRFL
+615 DIFKKL
-620 RKDIPD
+620 KTKLSKKDDD
-626 TAEGLITFNKG
+626 TAEGVITFNKG
-637 AKTPKHFNVGD
+637 TKTPKGYEVGSY
-648 FVPGVSGATL
+648 VAGISGATL

-699 GGVKITKVTPS
+699 GGIKITKVTPS
-710 ANGYM
+710 NNGYM

-739 QEFNVSQGTTEHAT
+739 QEFNVSQGTTEHAS

-794 MGTDNPD
+794 MGTDNLD

-839 DNAKDRAYMKTYG
+839 DSAKGRAYMKTYG

-867 TPENGLEVKAK
+867 THENGLEVKAK

-974 NEQFAGT
+974 GEQFAGT

-1055 DNMEF
+1055 DNIEF

-1177 VKDNILTNENNG
+1177 VKDNILTNEENG

-1225 EASEMYSLMS
+1225 EASEMSNLMS

-1261 FRRYTTDMG
+1261 FRRYTADMA
-1270 QDRVLEKDECVL
+1270 QDRVLGKDECVL
-1282 HALWENTISLPKD
+1282 HALWEKTISLPKD

>member
-1 MVIYGIDNRKIIDV
+1 MEIYGLNGNLLLNPPTTQDAV
-15 PLTEG
+15 HVE
-20 AEHEQELSKSDLV
+20 ELMRSNYV
-33 RLSWQGNIR
+33 RLSWHDTSK
-42 VALPAGV
+42 VKLPVGAYVMLNGV
-49 YVVPFDDGLKYR
+49 KYS
-61 LLNPYVPIEDDKGF
+61 LLDEYTPQSVTECSF
-75 KYAPEFH
+75 KYEPEFQ
-82 HPLMWLSRVPFLYDT
+82 HPYMSLGRMPLVLYGKDDNEQEVVDYDWSI
-97 TDENGMPIRQQEWS
+97 TDKPANILAYICVCINKALGIDHRSDVGWG
-111 FDGLTSSALEHA
+111 FVLTSSLDVVTAT
-123 CKAINDALG
+123 CSFN
-132 IVDKAKQFTYT
+132 
-143 ICGNVDSSV
+143 SV
-152 SFSVSS
+152 
-158 NDILSVL
+158 DILSGLAEVCNKF
-165 SSIAQACKGNPC
+165 STDNGTAEYVIDWENR
-177 EWHLSWVDKALY
+177 VIR
-189 FGQISVNLGESV
+189 FGVNISVGSSV
-201 PLLKVHDNVQ
+201 PLK
-211 HASISENR
+211 
-219 DGYYNC
+219 
-225 FYPQGSTKNMS
+225 
-236 RKALVGTG
+236 
-244 NVATLARLGLDRTQ
+244 
-258 YPDGCIYVGENGDII
+258 VGENICPASVNGSRD
-273 TKEQFNSSNF
+273 KYYNRF
-283 VKQTLALSFDDVYPR
+283 VVKGSTRNISRKSVNGQENVSTNTRLTLAPERYPKGYIDKVKAGETPFTKVLVYDDIFPR
-298 INLYAYNIR
+298 LDLYAYD
-307 KRVRYLKREGT
+307 VRERTLDLVDNKGHKVFDKMV
-318 NEIEKDS
+318 N
-325 QGNKKTYTIWYMRL
+325 GKKTYKKYSIWYLRL
-339 AYPTTDRDMSKT
+339 AYPTYNADGKT
-351 PVNTTTENVNGVS
+351 IARWDDFKAPKGI
-364 TTYYWYDYEV
+364 
-374 DEKKQVLQGHTLK
+374 VLDGYTLK
-387 AVFKINAHTTNN
+387 AVFMPNETGRNS
-399 QYDALSQSLVGQ
+399 ALAGREFEMRFHDEHPTYPRKNDPETGLVEDTGMQ
-411 PNGQDGFELDYHE
+411 VNVGDYEIKFNDDG
-424 EGSHSIPPNA
+424 GT
-434 DEGDSGVSIMKGDFE
+434 
-449 ILKYQSGDVI
+449 I
-459 IPTNENEGLYPR
+459 IPTTSAQGIVPYGENTPSLNG
-471 GKDKPDFT
+471 DK
-479 CNIVVLFNIV
+479 VVLFNIT
-489 MGEQEVKA
+489 MPQEYVKS
-497 AQKELAERTIK
+497 AQGRLETQALKDIAK
-508 EINRRMQDNSNYS
+508 MQRDNNHYS
-521 FASNPIAFAK
+521 FKSNPVSFEK
-531 RNPNLYIGQKVTFDD
+531 SNPHLKVGMAVTFDD
-546 GQGYQF
+546 GNRYSLNTRVTAVTTKIDYPFEQDITIGNGIIKGNTQTIKEDLKNANENIGILSRLNNAVSTKAEAYYHALREIIERF
-552 STRVI
+552 STSFDDLYK
-557 KLVTKLDYPII
+557 KLKTKLSK
-568 QEITVG
+568 T
-574 NQSAKGT
+574 
-581 ISQLKEDV
+581 ED
-589 NNILSGNFSGGG
+589 
-601 LNATQVSNIVRNYT
+601 
-615 DIRFL
+615 
-620 RKDIPD
+620 D

-637 AKTPKHFNVGD
+637 AKTPKYFNIGD

-672 YIRQKAIFNSLDI
+672 FIRQKAIFNSLDI

-699 GGVKITKVTPS
+699 GGIKITKVTAS

-739 QEFNVSQGTTEHAT
+739 QEFNVSQGTTEHAS

-776 ASGSDIPLQGDD
+776 ASGSDTPLEGDD

-794 MGTDNPD
+794 MGTDRPD

-839 DNAKDRAYMKTYG
+839 DNAKGRAYMKTYG

-974 NEQFAGT
+974 DEQFAGT

-1095 GLVKTGIDITEGKV
+1095 GLAKTGIDITEGKV

-1144 KVWSEIVETG
+1144 KVWSEIVEAG

-1177 VKDNILTNENNG
+1177 VSDNILTNEKNG

-1201 GNTLFLGDG
+1201 GNTLFLGSG
-1210 FAPSTGLRAAASIMQ
+1210 FAPSTGLRAAANITQ
-1225 EASEMYSLMS
+1225 EASGIDSIMS
-1235 VGLHVGAKGGT
+1235 VGLYVGAKGGT

-1261 FRRYTTDMG
+1261 FRRYTTDMA

-1282 HALWENTISLPKD
+1282 HALWEKTISLPKD

>member
-1 MVIYGIDNRKIIDV
+1 MEIYGLNGNLLLNPPTTQDAV
-15 PLTEG
+15 HVE
-20 AEHEQELSKSDLV
+20 ELMRSNYV
-33 RLSWQGNIR
+33 RLSWHDTSK
-42 VALPAGV
+42 VKLPVGAYVMLNGV
-49 YVVPFDDGLKYR
+49 KYS
-61 LLNPYVPIEDDKGF
+61 LLDEYTPQSVTECSF
-75 KYAPEFH
+75 KYEPEFQ
-82 HPLMWLSRVPFLYDT
+82 HPYMSLGRMPLVLYGKDDNEQEVVDYDWSI
-97 TDENGMPIRQQEWS
+97 TDKPANILAYICVCINKALGIDPRSDVGWG
-111 FDGLTSSALEHA
+111 FVLTSSLDVVTAT
-123 CKAINDALG
+123 CSFN
-132 IVDKAKQFTYT
+132 
-143 ICGNVDSSV
+143 SV
-152 SFSVSS
+152 
-158 NDILSVL
+158 DILSGLAEVCNKF
-165 SSIAQACKGNPC
+165 STDNGTAEYVIDWENRFIR
-177 EWHLSWVDKALY
+177 
-189 FGQISVNLGESV
+189 FGVNISVGSGV
-201 PLLKVHDNVQ
+201 PLK
-211 HASISENR
+211 
-219 DGYYNC
+219 
-225 FYPQGSTKNMS
+225 
-236 RKALVGTG
+236 
-244 NVATLARLGLDRTQ
+244 
-258 YPDGCIYVGENGDII
+258 VGENICPASVNGSRD
-273 TKEQFNSSNF
+273 KYYNRF
-283 VKQTLALSFDDVYPR
+283 VVKGSTRNISRKSVNGQENVSTNTRLTLAPEKYPKGYIDKVKAGETPFTKVLVYDDIFPR
-298 INLYAYNIR
+298 LDLYAYD
-307 KRVRYLKREGT
+307 VRERTLDLVDNKGHKVFDKMV
-318 NEIEKDS
+318 N
-325 QGNKKTYTIWYMRL
+325 GKKTYKKYSIWYLRL
-339 AYPTTDRDMSKT
+339 AYPTYNADGKT
-351 PVNTTTENVNGVS
+351 IARWDDFKAPKGI
-364 TTYYWYDYEV
+364 
-374 DEKKQVLQGHTLK
+374 VLDGYALK
-387 AVFKINAHTTNN
+387 AVFMPNETGRNS
-399 QYDALSQSLVGQ
+399 ALAGREFEMRFHDEHPTYPRKNDPETGLVEDTGMQ
-411 PNGQDGFELDYHE
+411 VNVGDYE
-424 EGSHSIPPNA
+424 IKFN
-434 DEGDSGVSIMKGDFE
+434 DEGGT
-449 ILKYQSGDVI
+449 I
-459 IPTNENEGLYPR
+459 IPTTSAQGIVPYGENTPSLNG
-471 GKDKPDFT
+471 DK
-479 CNIVVLFNIV
+479 VVLFNIT
-489 MGEQEVKA
+489 MPQEHVKS
-497 AQKELAERTIK
+497 AQGRLETQALKDIAK
-508 EINRRMQDNSNYS
+508 MQRDNNHYS
-521 FASNPIAFAK
+521 FKSNPVSFEK
-531 RNPNLYIGQKVTFDD
+531 SNPHLKVGMAVTFDD
-546 GQGYQF
+546 GNGYSLNTRVTAVTTKIDYPFEQDITIGNGIIKGNTQTIKEDLKNANENIGILSRLNNAVSTKAEAYYHALREIIERF
-552 STRVI
+552 STSFDDLYK
-557 KLVTKLDYPII
+557 KLKTKLSK
-568 QEITVG
+568 T
-574 NQSAKGT
+574 
-581 ISQLKEDV
+581 ED
-589 NNILSGNFSGGG
+589 
-601 LNATQVSNIVRNYT
+601 
-615 DIRFL
+615 
-620 RKDIPD
+620 D

-637 AKTPKHFNVGD
+637 AKTPKQFNVGD
-648 FVPGVSGATL
+648 FVPGVGGATL

-699 GGVKITKVTPS
+699 GGIKITKVTVS
-710 ANGYM
+710 ASGYM
-715 CYFLAE
+715 CFFLAE
-721 SDGIKVRNPFIV
+721 ENGIKVRNPFVV

-739 QEFNVSQGTTEHAT
+739 QEFNVSQGTTEHAS

-763 VGENWVELSKSIC
+763 VGDNWVELSKSIC
-776 ASGSDIPLQGDD
+776 ASGSDTPLEGDD

-794 MGTDNPD
+794 MGTDRLD

-839 DNAKDRAYMKTYG
+839 DNAKGRAYMKTYG
-852 ESFIGDRNRTEYVEY
+852 ESFIGNKDRSEYVEY

-1019 GTTRLRWWSTVK
+1019 GITRLRWWSTVK

-1060 NTWVKRNGVL
+1060 NTWVLRNGVL

-1144 KVWSEIVETG
+1144 KVWSEIVEAG

-1177 VKDNILTNENNG
+1177 VSDNILTNEKNG

-1201 GNTLFLGDG
+1201 GNTLFLGSG
-1210 FAPSTGLRAAASIMQ
+1210 FAPSTGLRAAANITQ
-1225 EASEMYSLMS
+1225 EASGISSIMS
-1235 VGLHVGAKGGT
+1235 VGLYVGAKGGT
-1246 QYNHAIWMPEGNIRG
+1246 QYNHAIWMPDGNIRG

-1282 HALWENTISLPKD
+1282 HALWERTISLPKD

-1309 CWINSNHAKIRHMQN
+1309 CWINSNHAKIRHFQN
-1324 TQGFVTVVERNQLDL
+1324 TQGFVTVIERNQLDL
-1339 DSFRGVIKMSYNK
+1339 DLFRGVIKMSYNK